1 MTAFWSWYGKV
12 QSVLCSSLQTLQFF
26 FLVFLVFFAI
36 DGNGLTLETIDTR
49 PTWPDLFA

>member
-12 QSVLCSSLQTLQFF
+12 QSVLCSSLQTLQFIF
-26 FLVFLVFFAI
+26 VLAN

-49 PTWPDLFA
+49 RTRTDLVS